1 MAEYKGSIEL
11 ISGLKPKNNGDF
23 ALVNAKDIQVDDAG
37 TRLDAKII
45 ELDNKQIDVDT
56 VFQDPTFLALT
67 KSVNDNA
74 DRILANE
81 KAIEDILNGTDEEEY
96 GIEYVQDDSKL
107 YLYKGESLNTDPDT
121 GNVISST
128 IITGGGGGSTDAAT
142 VVVTRVTPASSTT
155 IYGQDFD
162 LKFHYVSK
170 DAAGEILELGGTA
183 KLYINNILYET
194 KSIAANSEDSF
205 AIGKYLLVGSN
216 AIRVTVTNSEGTGSG
231 TQRWTVNAVDMRIAS
246 SFDDTVV
253 RDSDT
258 ILYYTPYGDVEK
270 VIYFEL
276 DGEYIDTVITSAT
289 NRLMSITIPMQ
300 EHGSHQLKIWCT
312 AVVNEET
319 IKSNVLY
326 YDIMFAEAGNN
337 TPIIRTNY
345 DGSNAEQYSA
355 KVIKYN
361 VYVANNTKP
370 TITLAENGKI
380 LSTVTVDRS
389 EQSWSYKPTEA
400 GDVILTI
407 TCGDTVKALN
417 VHVEEF
423 PYDIESVT
431 AGLGLDFNPAGRSN
445 NDDNYADFTYGDYT
459 WTLSDNFDWING
471 GWKLDE
477 NGDTYFCIKAGDRMS
492 INYPLFGDDPK
503 VNGKNFKMIYKAT
516 RCSKMS
522 APVMECFMNNS
533 GIKMTAQNAYVYY
546 EGATPMNIPY
556 YEDTYNEFEINI
568 QPNNGAHGFREV
580 VSYLNADPSRA
591 KVYTDEGN
599 TLNQTVLN
607 EDRAFAP
614 ITFGS
619 DECDVHLY
627 RFKAYT
633 SWLSDED
640 LMNNFF
646 ADAPNAEEMADRY
659 VRNDILNDSG
669 ELDYNK
675 IAQKFP
681 DLRILLITGT
691 KFTKDKKETIE
702 NCTVQHIMGNG
713 DPKHNWTSTKVKIKG
728 QGTSSNEYKDSSLNF
743 DINCKKTG
751 FTYTDGTNSSTYAMT
766 DNSVGVNYFNIK
778 VNVASSDNVNNSQ
791 FQAEYHDY
799 QPYLRAARLANPKV
813 RDTMEFHPVAVFIKE
828 TDEDGSGTQW
838 FPADGQFHFYSC
850 GDFGNSKKN
859 NEAMGMNPNNRKECI
874 IEISNNI
881 QAACRF
887 KSDDLSDVIVGVTED
902 ESGSLVETELNTWDG
917 DVLEFRYPDAG
928 DLLDIEKVTEE
939 VDVDAIKEANPKA
952 EGETDE
958 DYEIRIKALVNEAA
972 AADLAENTAY
982 IETLKDSAKRLWT
995 WVVSTDSE
1003 QATNEALP
1011 APVEYDGV
1019 TYDTDNAEYRL
1030 AKFKNEVSDYFV
1042 KDSLL
1047 YHYLFTE
1054 RHLMIDNRAKNTF
1067 IHTEDGLHWDYV
1079 FDYDNDT
1086 ADGNDNVGGLTFD
1099 YGYEDIDTLNGRNV
1113 YNASDSVVW
1122 VNVRKCLHDDLIEMY
1137 SDRENAGAWDVNR
1150 ILKRFET
1157 YQAMKCERLQ
1167 MFDMR
1172 RKYLRPFEVGGYL
1185 ENEKPTARYLEMLYG
1200 KKTFQRMRFE
1210 KYQGP
1215 YTSSKYESSTI
1226 KKDLMI
1232 FRVYTPTDWEGV
1244 APGKVFTIT
1253 PYADIYVNM
1262 DFDNTIVQK
1271 RAKAG
1276 EAIQIALPG
1285 GVKADDLNTRI
1296 YAASMI
1302 QNIGDLAP
1310 FYVKGPNIASA
1321 VKLNELILGSPIEG
1335 YQNKNLDGVSLG
1347 SNELLLKFD
1356 IRNCPNLTSAN
1367 INLANCI
1374 STKEVYTTGSNVS
1387 GVTFA
1392 TGGLLEIAQLNAI
1405 STLYMKNLYYITD
1418 FSISS
1423 YENLTKMTFANCP
1436 AIDVLDI
1443 IKQATNL
1450 RQVRIEDV
1458 VWNLENT
1465 DILNR
1470 LYKMSGI
1477 GDAGE
1482 DTLQSVITGYV
1493 HIDAIKSQEL
1503 KNFQA
1508 AWPNLEIVADDI
1520 TPQFKVEFRN
1530 WDGTVLYTT
1539 YVDAA
1544 ARAEDP
1550 ISAGLIET
1558 PTRESDIQYDYAFAG
1573 WDTDLSLAI
1582 VKDKVIVA
1590 TYNSTIRTYTVRWVD
1605 TFNNVL
1611 DSATVLY
1618 GESAAYS
1625 KATPTR
1631 DPSSGVY
1638 YIFDGWDKAS
1648 TFVSSD
1654 IDIKTKWISGMLPPE
1669 GTELSDM
1676 NPAQILAIIDNG
1688 LVSTYFTDD
1697 SYVNLQMGYMPTY
1710 ENVEEDVLVNEEG
1723 LELTG
1728 KNYLDTGYQLFNA
1741 EADSFTLAIDFTPAY
1756 SSTAIQNV
1764 LVSCYNAFSNVA
1776 EYPDMVQSGFQ
1787 IYSTSNSA
1795 PIVQWGVNATKVINS
1810 EHIPSQK
1817 NTYRDIC
1824 VIRYVKGDTNLY
1836 VYTNNRYSTE
1846 EVVETVL
1853 QHSILPRHYATLA
1866 IGADISVG
1874 GDIASYSLG
1883 KIHYAKLWKT
1893 DLGAEECKNIC
1904 SWVFEER
1911 TYDYVGPG
1919 RYGIYGATKYSNAS
1933 FIDTQLLDG
1942 KYKMY
1947 SISQTLGGWPVSAMR
1962 EWINNKVYA
1971 GMPIQWKQLMKK
1983 VVIKSLE
1990 GVGASEA
1997 NTNKT
2002 GIVDSGGSFGGDYL
2016 YIPSL
2021 GEVNSSYTN
2030 MAPYSNELR
2039 APATTYPMFTDDNSR
2054 IKHLGD
2060 ENGKASIYHLRTP
2073 HTSQPSWHTF
2083 VSDTGEAT
2091 TQGYMD
2097 NNWSSAV
2104 TAHGVCPC
2112 FSI

>member
-56 VFQDPTFLALT
+56 VFQDPTFVALT
-67 KSVNDNA
+67 ASVNDNA
-74 DRILANE
+74 DRILAAE
-81 KAIEDILNGTDEEEY
+81 KSIEDILSGVDEEEY
-96 GIEYVQDDSKL
+96 GVQYVQEDSKL
-107 YLYKGESLNTDPDT
+107 YLYKGESLNTDPET

-128 IITGGGGGSTDAAT
+128 IITGGGGGGADAAT
-142 VVVTRVTPASSTT
+142 VVITRVTPASSTT
-155 IYGQDFD
+155 IYGQDFE
-162 LKFHYVSK
+162 LKFHYASK
-170 DAAGEILELGGTA
+170 DASGETLQLGGTA
-183 KLYINNILYET
+183 KLYINNVLYET
-194 KSIAANSEDSF
+194 KSVSADAEDSF
-205 AIGKYLLVGSN
+205 NVGKYLLVGSN
-216 AIRVTVTNSEGTGSG
+216 SIRITITNSEGTGSG
-231 TQRWTVNAVDMRIAS
+231 TQRWTINAVDMRIAS

-253 RDSDT
+253 KDSDV

-270 VIYFEL
+270 TIYFEL
-276 DGEYIDTVITSAT
+276 NGEILQQIKTTAT
-289 NRLMSITIPMQ
+289 NRLMSITIPKQ
-300 EHGSHQLKIWCT
+300 VHGSHQLKIWCT
-312 AVVNEET
+312 ATVNEEEIT
-319 IKSNVLY
+319 SNILH

-345 DGSNAEQYSA
+345 DGSDAEQYSA

-361 VYVANNTKP
+361 VYVANDTKP
-370 TITLAENGKI
+370 TITLAENGKV
-380 LSTVTVDRS
+380 LSTLTVDRS

-407 TCGDTVKALN
+407 TCGDTAKLLNLHVK
-417 VHVEEF
+417 EF
-423 PYDIESVT
+423 PYDIEPVT

-445 NDDNYADFTYGDYT
+445 NDDNYAEFTYGDYS
-459 WTLSDNFDWING
+459 WTLSENFDWING
-471 GWKLDE
+471 GWKLDT
-477 NGDTYFCIKAGDRMS
+477 NGDSYFCIKAGDRMS

-522 APVMECFMNNS
+522 APVMECFRDNS

-568 QPNNGAHGFREV
+568 QPNNGDNGFREV
-580 VSYLNADPSRA
+580 VAYLNADPCRA

-614 ITFGS
+614 IVFGS

-633 SWLSDED
+633 SWLSDTD

-646 ADAPNAEEMADRY
+646 ADAPNAGEMAERY
-659 VRNDILNDSG
+659 VRNDILNESG

-681 DLRILLITGT
+681 DMRILLITGSR
-691 KFTKDKKETIE
+691 FTKDKKETIE
-702 NCTVQHIMGNG
+702 NCTVQQIMGNG

-751 FTYTDGTNSSTYAMT
+751 FTYTDGSTSSKYAMT
-766 DNSVGVNYFNIK
+766 DNSVAVNYFNIK
-778 VNVASSDNVNNSQ
+778 VNVASSENANNAL
-791 FQAEYHDY
+791 FQAEYNDF
-799 QPYLRAARLANPKV
+799 QPYLRLARQNNPKV

-828 TDEDGSGTQW
+828 TEEGGLTSQW

-859 NEAMGMNPNNRKECI
+859 NEAMGMNENNPKECI

-881 QAACRF
+881 QEACRF
-887 KSDDLSDVIVGVTED
+887 KSDDLSDEIIGVD
-902 ESGSLVETELNTWDG
+902 EEGNETTLDTWDG
-917 DVLEFRYPDAG
+917 DVVEFRYPDAG
-928 DLLDIEKVTEE
+928 DLLDIEKVTE
-939 VDVDAIKEANPKA
+939 DFDADDYKEANPQM

-958 DYEIRIKALVNEAA
+958 EYEARITALIKVDAEAK
-972 AADLAENTAY
+972 LAENTAY
-982 IETLKDSAKRLWT
+982 VETLKDSAKRLWS

-1011 APVEYDGV
+1011 QAV
-1019 TYDTDNAEYRL
+1019 TYDNVRYTTDSAEYRL
-1030 AKFKNEVSDYFV
+1030 AKFKNEVDDYFI

-1067 IHTEDGLHWDYV
+1067 IHTEDGIHWDYV

-1122 VNVRKCLHDDLIEMY
+1122 VNVRKCLHDDLVEMFT
-1137 SDRENAGAWDVNR
+1137 DRENAGAWDANR
-1150 ILKRFET
+1150 ILKRFDE

-1172 RKYLRPFEVGGYL
+1172 RKYLRPFEQGGYL

-1210 KYQGP
+1210 KYQEK
-1215 YTSSKYESSTI
+1215 YSSSKYASGTI
-1226 KKDLMI
+1226 KKDLII
-1232 FRVYTPTDWEGV
+1232 FRVYTPTDWAGV
-1244 APGKVFTIT
+1244 APGKIFNIT

-1271 RAKAG
+1271 RAKGG
-1276 EAIQIALPG
+1276 EAVQIALPAG
-1285 GVKADDLNTRI
+1285 AKADDLNTRI
-1296 YAASMI
+1296 YAASMM

-1335 YQNKNLDGVSLG
+1335 YNNKNLDGVSLG
-1347 SNELLLKFD
+1347 SNELLEKFD
-1356 IRNCPNLTSAN
+1356 IRNCTNLTSAN
-1367 INLANCI
+1367 INLANCV
-1374 STKEVYTTGSNVS
+1374 SAKEVYTTGSNVS

-1392 TGGLLEIAQLNAI
+1392 EGGLLEIADLNAI
-1405 STLYMKNLYYITD
+1405 NTLFMKNLFYITS
-1418 FSISS
+1418 FNIAS

-1436 AIDVLDI
+1436 AVDVLDI
-1443 IKQATNL
+1443 INQATNL

-1458 VWNLENT
+1458 NWDLANT
-1465 DILNR
+1465 TLLNR

-1477 GDAGE
+1477 NDNGGDVA
-1482 DTLQSVITGYV
+1482 QSVITGYV
-1493 HIDAIKSQEL
+1493 HVDAIKSQEL
-1503 KNFQA
+1503 KNFKA
-1508 AWPNLEIVADDI
+1508 AWPNLEIEADDI
-1520 TPQFKVEFRN
+1520 TPQYKVEFRN
-1530 WDGTVLYTT
+1530 WDGTELYTT

-1544 ARAEDP
+1544 GRAEDP
-1550 ISAGLIET
+1550 ISAGLIST
-1558 PTRESDIQYDYAFAG
+1558 PTKESDAQFDYTFSG

-1582 VKDKVIVA
+1582 VNDKVIVA
-1590 TYNSTIRTYTVRWVD
+1590 LYDSTIRTYSVKWVD
-1605 TFNNVL
+1605 SFNNIL
-1611 DSATVLY
+1611 DSTSVQY
-1618 GESAAYS
+1618 GESATYS
-1625 KATPTR
+1625 KETPTR
-1631 DPSSGVY
+1631 ESASGVY

-1654 IDIKTKWISGMLPPE
+1654 IIIKTKWISGMLPSE
-1669 GTELSDM
+1669 GTELVNM
-1676 NPAQILAIIDNG
+1676 NTAQLAAIIDNG
-1688 LVSTYFTDD
+1688 LISRYLTDD
-1697 SYVNLQMGYMPTY
+1697 SYAKLQMGYMPSFD
-1710 ENVEEDVLVNEEG
+1710 NVEEDVLVDENG

-1728 KNYLDTGYQLFNA
+1728 KNHLDTGYKLFGPDS
-1741 EADSFTLAIDFTPAY
+1741 ESFTLAIDFTPAY
-1756 SSTAIQNV
+1756 SATPLQNV
-1764 LVSCYNAFSNVA
+1764 LVSCYNDFSNVTD
-1776 EYPDMVQSGFQ
+1776 YPDMVQSGFQ
-1787 IYSTSNSA
+1787 LFTTNNSA
-1795 PIVQWGVNATKVINS
+1795 PRLKWGPNAIIDIHQSHAPTNK
-1810 EHIPSQK
+1810 K
-1817 NTYRDIC
+1817 TYRDII

-1836 VYTNNRYSTE
+1836 VYTNDRYSNSP
-1846 EVVETVL
+1846 VVENIL
-1853 QHSILPRHYATLA
+1853 RHSILPRHYANLVL
-1866 IGADISVG
+1866 GADKSVDG
-1874 GDIASYSLG
+1874 EILSNSLG
-1883 KIHYAKLWKT
+1883 RINYAKLWKT
-1893 DLGAEECKNIC
+1893 DLGAEECKDIC
-1904 SWVFEER
+1904 SWVYETR
-1911 TYDYVGPG
+1911 TFDYVGSG

-1933 FIDTQLLDG
+1933 FVDTALLDEG
-1942 KYKMY
+1942 HVMKVGNSSVYNW
-1947 SISQTLGGWPVSAMR
+1947 SVSAMR
-1962 EWINNKVYA
+1962 TWMNNKVYA
-1971 GMPIQWKQLMKK
+1971 GMPLQWKQLMKK
-1983 VVIKSLE
+1983 VIVKSL
-1990 GVGASEA
+1990 S
-1997 NTNKT
+1997 TNSST
-2002 GIVDSGGSFGGDYL
+2002 QAISTVSSNGDYL
-2016 YIPSL
+2016 YIPAV
-2021 GEVNSSYTN
+2021 GEVNSLYTMDTN
-2030 MAPYSNELR
+2030 YSQELR
-2039 APATTYPMFTDDNSR
+2039 AGDFAYPVFTNSASR
-2054 IKHLGD
+2054 VKHMGN
-2060 ENGKASIYHLRTP
+2060 ENGVAAAYHLRTP
-2073 HTSQPSWHTF
+2073 SIQNIGGNYHTG
-2083 VSDTGEAT
+2083 VDKNGETYLMWNSAEEGYSPAT
-2091 TQGYMD
+2091 LPY
-2097 NNWSSAV
+2097 
-2104 TAHGVCPC
+2104 GVCTC